1 MKTAFL
7 KTAFLRISFLKVHS
21 LLAVVGLL
29 AGYVVIAQLL
39 AGCGQIVTGASIPH
53 DERLVI
59 NGAVIAGQPI
69 RNIQITR
76 TIAPL
81 DTFNMDKVR
90 ITDADARITVDGRE
104 YRLRLQ
110 SAVDSIRT
118 NFGQIIAG
126 PSCYETVEG
135 LIAQNGK
142 TYTLT
147 VNWNGKT
154 ATATTTVPQTPVV
167 ASVPQLTW
175 KLNITERTFSGG
187 PFGGNPQVYRD
198 TSVTASVRVP
208 MVSRTGEV
216 YNLQYFRLLDIA
228 NPSRAPLATYP
239 GYMQPPISDS
249 LGTQFV
255 TAGYSNRSD
264 GKGNVLI
271 YSYSPQ
277 SPQPTTTVIPTANLA
292 MVLSIE
298 ARDARIVPYLQTQ
311 TRLYESQQFNPLS
324 SDGRNPQWNVSGSG
338 IGLFIGQSTTTTIT
352 LRP

>member
-1 MKTAFL
+1 MKTSSL
-7 KTAFLRISFLKVHS
+7 KIHS
-21 LLAVVGLL
+21 VLAAAGLL
-29 AGYVVIAQLL
+29 VAYVVIAQIF
-39 AGCGQIVTGASIPH
+39 AGCGQVVTGANIPH
-53 DERLVI
+53 EERLVI
-59 NGAVIAGQPI
+59 NGAVIAGQQI

-90 ITDADARITVDGRE
+90 ITDADARITVEGRE

-110 SAVDSIRT
+110 SAVDSIKT
-118 NFGQIIAG
+118 NYGQTIAG

-135 LIAQNGK
+135 LIAENGK

-175 KLNITERTFSGG
+175 KLNITERTFSSG

-198 TSVTASVRVP
+198 TSLTASVRVP
-208 MVSRTGEV
+208 MISRAGEM
-216 YNLQYFRLLDIA
+216 YSLQYFRLLDIA

-249 LGTQFV
+249 LGSQLV
-255 TAGYSNRSD
+255 TAGYSGRSD
-264 GKGNVLI
+264 GKGNILI

-277 SPQPTTTVIPTANLA
+277 SPQPTTTLIPTANLA
-292 MVLSIE
+292 MVLTIE
-298 ARDARIVPYLQTQ
+298 ARDSRIIPYLQTQ
-311 TRLYESQQFNPLS
+311 SRLYESQQFNPLS

>member
-1 MKTAFL
+1 MKTSSL
-7 KTAFLRISFLKVHS
+7 KIHLR
-21 LLAVVGLL
+21 LAVVSLL
-29 AGYVVIAQLL
+29 VGFIVIAQIL
-39 AGCGQIVTGASIPH
+39 AGCGQVVTGANIPH

-110 SAVDSIRT
+110 AAVDSIKT
-118 NFGQIIAG
+118 NYGQTIAG

-135 LIAQNGK
+135 LIAENGK

-167 ASVPQLTW
+167 ASVPQLVW
-175 KLNITERTFSGG
+175 KLNITERTYSSG
-187 PFGGNPQVYRD
+187 PFGGNPQVFRD
-198 TSVTASVRVP
+198 TSLTTSVRVP
-208 MVSRTGEV
+208 MISRVGEM
-216 YNLQYFRLLDIA
+216 YSLQYFRLVEA
-228 NPSRAPLATYP
+228 TNPGRAPLATYP

-264 GKGNVLI
+264 GKGNLLI

-277 SPQPTTTVIPTANLA
+277 SPQPTTTLIPTANLA
-292 MVLSIE
+292 MVLTIE
-298 ARDARIVPYLQTQ
+298 ARDSRIVPYLQTQ
-311 TRLYESQQFNPLS
+311 SRLYESQQFNPLS